1 MKKLILL
8 LLIPIFFTCSS
19 DSDSDYSILG
29 AWTAENFT
37 VMGEDVFITTI
48 YSYVNLTFFQ
58 NNSFTIYIGLDD
70 GDEVDVSGYDA
81 YYDRAENIIIMTYD
95 SGNQEIWEVTYID
108 GDELSVRIVDG
119 SDITIIDWVRI

>member
-37 VMGEDVFITTI
+37 VMGEDVFIANGF
-48 YSYVNLTFFQ
+48 SYVNLTFFQ
-58 NNSFTIYIGLDD
+58 NNSFTIYFGLDN
-70 GDEVDVSGYDA
+70 GNEVDVSGDA

>member
-37 VMGEDVFITTI
+37 VMGEDVFVTTV

-70 GDEVDVSGYDA
+70 GNEVDVSGYDA

-95 SGNQEIWEVTYID
+95 NGNQEIWEVTYID

>member
-29 AWTAENFT
+29 AWTAESMT
-37 VMGEDVFITTI
+37 VMGEDVFIANGF
-48 YSYVNLTFFQ
+48 SYVNLTFFQ
-58 NNSFTIYIGLDD
+58 NNSFAMYIGLDN
-70 GDEVDVSGYDA
+70 GNEVDVSGYDA

-95 SGNQEIWEVTYID
+95 DGNQEIWEVTYID

-119 SDITIIDWVRI
+119 SSITIIDWVRI